1 VSWHVEEMSDRR
13 LRLKWEERQGP
24 RVKPPTEKG
33 FGLELIERA
42 ASFELEGAVKLT
54 FASKGLTCQVV
65 FPLQ

>member
-1 VSWHVEEMSDRR
+1 VGRAAGTA
-13 LRLKWEERQGP
+13 RQTTDG
-24 RVKPPTEKG
+24 EG
-33 FGLELIERA
+33 LGLELIERA